1 MLSPLLLAV
10 LLQGAPAAPAPT
22 TVPSPAAG
30 TGAQAAL
37 PPGTIAIAQMRI
49 EAAMAKLGVPGLAV
63 AVVAREQLVW
73 SAAFGEAD
81 VENEVPVRTDT
92 MFRLA
97 SVSKPITA
105 TAVLQLVERGR
116 LDLDAPVQRYVPA
129 FPEKPWPVT
138 PRLLLAHLAGV
149 RHYEEGE
156 FGSTRRYVSLTEA
169 LQIFA
174 AGPLA
179 HEPGTRFLY
188 TSYGYNLLGCAVEGA
203 SGQSFLDYV
212 RANVFEPAGMFS
224 ARDDDALALIPHRA
238 QGYTKSASG
247 ELRNSALADTSNKV
261 PGGGLCATVEDVA
274 RFTMALQ
281 GGVLLSRES
290 LGRMLTRQKTREGK
304 PVGYGLGFFLT
315 ERDGVKEAWHTG
327 GQQRVSNVL
336 YLQPDRRIG
345 VILLTNL
352 EGIGPQ
358 LTDLAR
364 ELATVV
370 TRPEE
375 VSRRH

>member
-1 MLSPLLLAV
+1 MLPLLLAAV
-10 LLQGAPAAPAPT
+10 LQGAPASPAPT
-22 TVPSPAAG
+22 SVPSPPAA
-30 TGAQAAL
+30 ASARAAL

-49 EAAMAKLGVPGLAV
+49 EAAMARLGVPGVAV

-81 VENEVPVRTDT
+81 VENDVPVRTDT

-105 TAVLQLVERGR
+105 TAVLQLAERGR

-129 FPEKPWPVT
+129 FPEKPWTVT
-138 PRLLLAHLAGV
+138 PRLLLAHLGGV
-149 RHYEEGE
+149 RHYAEGE
-156 FGSTRRYVSLTEA
+156 FGSTRRYGSATEA

-174 AGPLA
+174 GDALA

-224 ARDDDALALIPHRA
+224 ARDDDVLAVIPHRA
-238 QGYTKSASG
+238 QGYAKSASG
-247 ELRNSALADTSNKV
+247 ALRNSALADTSNKI

-274 RFTMALQ
+274 RFAMALQ
-281 GGVLLSRES
+281 GGVLLTRES
-290 LGRMLTRQKTREGK
+290 LGRMLTRQKTKDGK

-364 ELATVV
+364 EIATVV
-370 TRPEE
+370 TR
-375 VSRRH
+375 

>member
-1 MLSPLLLAV
+1 MTLAPLLLAAA
-10 LLQGAPAAPAPT
+10 LQAPAT
-22 TVPSPAAG
+22 SPSATAG
-30 TGAQAAL
+30 L
-37 PPGTIAIAQMRI
+37 SPGTIAIVQSRI
-49 EAAMAKLGVPGLAV
+49 EAARAKLGVPGVAV

-81 VENEVPVRTDT
+81 LENDVPVRTDT

-105 TAVLQLVERGR
+105 TAVLQLAERGR

-138 PRLLLAHLAGV
+138 SRLLLAHLGGL
-149 RHYEEGE
+149 RHYREGE
-156 FGSTRRYVSLTEA
+156 FGSTRRYASASEA
-169 LQIFA
+169 LGIFA
-174 AGPLA
+174 DDPLA

-203 SGQSFLDYV
+203 SGQPFLDYL
-212 RANVFEPAGMFS
+212 RANVFEPAGMFA

-238 QGYTKSASG
+238 QGYVKSAMG

-274 RFTMALQ
+274 RFAMALQ
-281 GGVLLSRES
+281 GGVLLRKDSV
-290 LGRMLTRQKTREGK
+290 GRMLARQKTKDGK

-336 YLQPDRRIG
+336 YLQPERR
-345 VILLTNL
+345 VAVVLLTNL

-364 ELATVV
+364 DIAAVV
-370 TRPEE
+370 AR
-375 VSRRH
+375 